1 MKISCHLL
9 NNEAKEKGHL
19 RRHLKTVHKNTLL
32 EMQDGHSAEF
42 DENNEIECKLFREI
56 FPDKYTLIE
65 HRQVKYV
72 TDLNWRVIEEFTQ
85 VKKNFFFKI

>member
-1 MKISCHLL
+1 
-9 NNEAKEKGHL
+9 
-19 RRHLKTVHKNTLL
+19 
-32 EMQDGHSAEF
+32 MQDGHSAEF
-42 DENNEIECKLFREI
+42 DENNEIECELCREI

-65 HRQVKYV
+65 HIQVLTGESFSPVKYV